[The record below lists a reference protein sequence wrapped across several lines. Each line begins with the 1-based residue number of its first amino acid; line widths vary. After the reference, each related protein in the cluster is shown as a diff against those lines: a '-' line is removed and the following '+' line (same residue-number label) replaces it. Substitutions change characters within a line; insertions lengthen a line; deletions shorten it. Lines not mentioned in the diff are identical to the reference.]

1 MLYVVTGPPA
11 AGKSTYC
18 RQHAQPTD
26 VIIDFDLL
34 ANALTPPRE
43 GVSAHDHSDAVKAV
57 AKAARQAAI
66 DKALSL
72 TGCDVYLI
80 HSTPSAALLD
90 RYRRAGAHIVTVDPG
105 RDIVMSRCK
114 AERPRRMLAVAA
126 QWYDNQAQGDD
137 DHAPRPA
144 RTTTEKGLGWQHQKQ
159 RDRLLRAHTD
169 GTACW
174 WCDQPMYRDK
184 TRNHDGEALA
194 ADHTHARA
202 NGGTTA
208 DRLLHGRCNKERGK
222 GDRDHL
228 RPALAAQ
235 RGGWAGNSMTW

>member
-18 RQHAQPTD
+18 REYARPTD
-26 VIIDFDLL
+26 AIIDYDLI
-34 ANALTPPRE
+34 ADALTPPRE
-43 GVSAHDHSDAVKAV
+43 GVSTHDHTDVVKAL

-66 DKALSL
+66 DKALTL
-72 TGCDVYLI
+72 TDCDVYLI

-126 QWYDNQAQGDD
+126 QWYDNQAQADD
-137 DHAPRPA
+137 SAPRPA
-144 RTTTEKGLGWQHQKQ
+144 RNKNKELGRAHRNN

-174 WCDQPMYRDK
+174 WCGQPLYRDAG
-184 TRNHDGEALA
+184 RNWDEQALA
-194 ADHTHARA
+194 ADHTLARA
-202 NGGTTA
+202 KGGTKA
-208 DRLLHGRCNKERGK
+208 DRLLHATCNKQRGD
-222 GDRDHL
+222 GSRDHT
-228 RPALAAQ
+228 RPALAAT